1 MKGYETAFDICE
13 KVNEDEKIQEN
24 KLLIYASSWRE
35 DFLSITIKDFEEY
48 DDNVKYA
55 CEKVKEQLL
64 NYDDWK
70 LIKEEFDEKTRQ
82 VEIQAIQK

>member
-64 NYDDWK
+64 NYDNWK